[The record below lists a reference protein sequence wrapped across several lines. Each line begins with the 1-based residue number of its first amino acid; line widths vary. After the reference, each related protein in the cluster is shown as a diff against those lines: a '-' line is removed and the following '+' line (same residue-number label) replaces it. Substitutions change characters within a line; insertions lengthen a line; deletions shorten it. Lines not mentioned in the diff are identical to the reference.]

1 MHLNVQSFEILIE
14 DLVLFAASIMFA
26 NTVFKSGRLF
36 RMLDIL
42 TISICFILLRFLR
55 YDLLQWHRENDVSS
69 NGYAHGILYV
79 VDEQWLKSAY
89 VSIAWYSR
97 RSAPGRA
104 GVLIYLQTVRAVARD
119 GYLAWYNH
127 RRGTKEDIV
136 AHYVSVSSLPW
147 LTAKTVTCHSLAAV
161 TAKWAREDFT
171 LALLLGSLLLAV
183 EVGSSATAP
192 S

>member
-1 MHLNVQSFEILIE
+1 
-14 DLVLFAASIMFA
+14 
-26 NTVFKSGRLF
+26 
-36 RMLDIL
+36 MLDIL
-42 TISICFILLRFLR
+42 TISICFVLLGFLR
-55 YDLLQWHRENDVSS
+55 YDLLQWHRENGVSS

-79 VDEQWLKSAY
+79 VDEQWLKSTY

-97 RSAPGRA
+97 RSAPGGA

-119 GYLAWYNH
+119 GYLARYNH
-127 RRGTKEDIV
+127 WRGTKEDVV

-147 LTAKTVTCHSLAAV
+147 LTAKTETCHSLAVV